1 MSATHQSNTFLGGI
15 VAAFTAAVLTGLI
28 TSPASTPAVAQTSG
42 CDCSCAS
49 YTKLR
54 QIMEEFEARQDSETP
69 QSIPPEMMQMSM
81 CAGQCAMKW
90 AQCENPNVDFG
101 GMQEAQKRAL
111 QPSRQGGSDYSGNDA
126 IARERAIN
134 ERRIGETE
142 KNLEADAAG
151 LPAERLT
158 DDYLEGTWCS
168 VYGGQEKAQ
177 WHFDSSGSYEIG
189 LPAGNGWAMQK
200 SGDSIDEFQDR
211 FEKLIDFQRDSFT
224 TEHRHG
230 RKNVFTRG
238 PCS

>member
-1 MSATHQSNTFLGGI
+1 MSATHQSNTLLRGI
-15 VAAFTAAVLTGLI
+15 AAFTAAFLI
-28 TSPASTPAVAQTSG
+28 GSMTCLASTPAIAQTSG

-90 AQCENPNVDFG
+90 AQCENPDVDFS

-111 QPSRQGGSDYSGNDA
+111 QRSQQGGGDYSGNDA

-134 ERRIGETE
+134 ERSIGETE
-142 KNLEADAAG
+142 KNLQPDTAG
-151 LPAERLT
+151 LPQDRLT
-158 DDYLEGTWCS
+158 TAYLRGMWCS

-177 WHFDSSGSYEIG
+177 WRFDDNGSYEIG
-189 LPAGNGWAMQK
+189 LPAGRGWAMQK
-200 SGDSIDEFQDR
+200 SGDSIDEFRDR
-211 FEKLIDFQRDSFT
+211 FEKLVEFQADTFT